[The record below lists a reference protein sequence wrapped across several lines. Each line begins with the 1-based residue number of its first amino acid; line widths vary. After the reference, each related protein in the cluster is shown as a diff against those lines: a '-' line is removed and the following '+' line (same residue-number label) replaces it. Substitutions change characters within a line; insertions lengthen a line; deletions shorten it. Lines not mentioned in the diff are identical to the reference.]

1 PAPSARVRP
10 PAMARTDE
18 TTRDLL
24 FGLLALQIG
33 LIDQDD
39 LVSAFSAWTRAR
51 GKTLAEILLDRG
63 AIDAESRSILAT
75 MAQKQLKLHGGDT
88 EKSLAAIAAAPS
100 TRAKLA
106 PLGHTALTRS

>member
-1 PAPSARVRP
+1 
-10 PAMARTDE
+10 MAGSDE
-18 TTRDLL
+18 TPRDLL

-33 LIDQDD
+33 LIDQDQ

-63 AIDAESRSILAT
+63 AIDAESRALLEG

-88 EKSLAAIAAAPS
+88 EKSLAAVAVGSS
-100 TRAKLA
+100 TREKL
-106 PLGHTALTRS
+106 TALGDAIS